1 VTGMRTATT
10 RPSAL
15 RHAVLRR
22 VLAAA
27 LGAGVLAVAAGCTDS
42 KTVDAPT
49 TTEEQPVNDA
59 MTIDEPRRA
68 LDATLEEVRMVV
80 EQTLGPDGWQ
90 QNPSSGAVTAC
101 DVDLYVYNAPQ
112 MSVTTVMDADQWGRA
127 WPRIRE
133 IVEGHGYTDGSEV
146 PMSGSAHHVLRIA
159 NERGDTVSIANVEG
173 AGFTYGGQTACYPAA
188 GGDVT
193 APGNDDNDD
202 DQAG

>member
-1 VTGMRTATT
+1 MREDSPH
-10 RPSAL
+10 PS
-15 RHAVLRR
+15 VLRR

-42 KTVDAPT
+42 QTVDDPT

-59 MTIDEPRRA
+59 VTIDEPRRD
-68 LDATLEEVRMVV
+68 LDATLEEVRVVV

-112 MSVTTVMDADQWGRA
+112 MSVSTVMDADQWGQA

-188 GGDVT
+188 GGDVV
-193 APGNDDNDD
+193 PENDNDD
-202 DQAG
+202 DDQTG

>member
-1 VTGMRTATT
+1 MRTATT

-22 VLAAA
+22 ALAAA

-42 KTVDAPT
+42 QTVDDPT

-59 MTIDEPRRA
+59 LTIDEPRRD
-68 LDATLEEVRMVV
+68 LDATLEEVRVVV

-133 IVEGHGYTDGSEV
+133 IVEAHGYTDGSEV
-146 PMSGSAHHVLRIA
+146 PMSGSAHHMLRIA

-173 AGFTYGGQTACYPAA
+173 AGFTYGGQTACHPAA
-188 GGDVT
+188 SGDV
-193 APGNDDNDD
+193 APENDDD

>member
-1 VTGMRTATT
+1 MREDSPH
-10 RPSAL
+10 PS
-15 RHAVLRR
+15 VLRR

-42 KTVDAPT
+42 QTVDDPT

-59 MTIDEPRRA
+59 VTIDEPRRD
-68 LDATLEEVRMVV
+68 LDATLEEVRVVV

-112 MSVTTVMDADQWGRA
+112 MSVSTVMDADQWGQA

-146 PMSGSAHHVLRIA
+146 PMSGSAHHVLRIS
-159 NERGDTVSIANVEG
+159 NERGDAVTIANVEG

-188 GGDVT
+188 SGDP
-193 APGNDDNDD
+193 ADD
-202 DQAG
+202 AG

>member
-1 VTGMRTATT
+1 MREDSPH
-10 RPSAL
+10 PS
-15 RHAVLRR
+15 VLRR

-42 KTVDAPT
+42 QTVDDPT

-59 MTIDEPRRA
+59 VTIDEPRRD
-68 LDATLEEVRMVV
+68 LDATLEEVRVVV
-80 EQTLGPDGWQ
+80 EHTLGPDGWQ

-112 MSVTTVMDADQWGRA
+112 LSVTTEMDADQWGRA

-188 GGDVT
+188 GGDVV
-193 APGNDDNDD
+193 PENDDNDD
-202 DQAG
+202 DQTG

>member
-1 VTGMRTATT
+1 MRTATT

-15 RHAVLRR
+15 RHAALRR
-22 VLAAA
+22 ALAAA

-112 MSVTTVMDADQWGRA
+112 MSVTTVMDAD